1 MPHDVNFPTLACDQ
15 IIFENTSYS
24 TKPCT
29 DFVLFREIYHRQ
41 YHERGFLKHDCK
53 PQRSRLKWTE

>member
-15 IIFENTSYS
+15 IISENTTYS

-29 DFVLFREIYHRQ
+29 DFPLFRETYHRQ
-41 YHERGFLKHDCK
+41 YHERVSLSMIVNLREVD
-53 PQRSRLKWTE
+53 